1 MKLKR
6 KKALILAGGA
16 LAGAGFGTAA
26 YVLAYKKG
34 WIEDPAQDDTDSKNY
49 NCETYENAHDNFL
62 AAGSIN

>member
-1 MKLKR
+1 MKLKK

-34 WIEDPAQDDTDSKNY
+34 WIDDPSQEDADSKNY
-49 NCETYENAHDNFL
+49 SCNCAYDDHDHFL
-62 AAGSIN
+62 TEGSLG